1 MDNTGELIQ
10 AITPLYNG
18 YRQQRS
24 TLTGLEVVGIMW
36 EAGDILSKF
45 IKENEPLKPTTL
57 FTMVYG
63 KGKGAK
69 NITQRSYI
77 TTEFQSR
84 CYRIRNIFSSKAQIE
99 KSLPNLK
106 YYNLF
111 REAMPFFDNKKYK
124 LRGKEKKELL
134 ELLNS
139 TRDYKSVLKEIN
151 KLQKTRIGIKN
162 PRTQKHGELEKEK
175 EIFIEFYN
183 SVFRLSEK
191 TPKEIASR
199 LKQDFVDPDY
209 ITALARN
216 TNALSQDGL
225 RFTEF
230 TIKDDIEDPI
240 WKDYAE
246 VIRKFSSQNSAV
258 VTRRFRRIIPPERIV
273 TLADMLY
280 SLRKAYQVI
289 STNNKGR
296 RKSLS
301 KIP

>member
-10 AITPLYNG
+10 AITPLYND
-18 YRQQRS
+18 YRQRRNS
-24 TLTGLEVVGIMW
+24 LTGLEVVGIMW
-36 EAGDILSKF
+36 KAGDVLNKF
-45 IKENEPLKPTTL
+45 IKDNEPLKPTTL

-63 KGKGAK
+63 KGKGTK

-77 TTEFQSR
+77 TREFQER
-84 CYRIRNIFSSKAQIE
+84 AYRIRNMFESEREIE
-99 KSLPNLK
+99 ENLSNLK
-106 YYNLF
+106 HFTAF
-111 REAMPFFDNKKYK
+111 REAMPFFDNPKYK
-124 LRGKEKKELL
+124 LDGKERKKLL
-134 ELLNS
+134 ILLNS
-139 TRDYKSVLKEIN
+139 DIDRKFVLREVN
-151 KLQKTRIGIKN
+151 KLQKERIGIKN
-162 PRTQKHGELEKEK
+162 PRTQRLGELEREK

-183 SVFRLSEK
+183 SVYRLSEK
-191 TPKEIASR
+191 TPKEITSK
-199 LKQDFVDPDY
+199 LKQDCVDPDY

-230 TIKDDIEDPI
+230 TIKDDIEDPL
-240 WKDYAE
+240 WKAYAE
-246 VIRKFSSQNSAV
+246 VIKKFSSQNSAV
-258 VTRRFRRIIPPERIV
+258 VARRFRRIIPPERIV

-280 SLRKAYQVI
+280 SLRKAYKVI

>member
-1 MDNTGELIQ
+1 MDNVGELIQ
-10 AITPLYNG
+10 AITPLYND
-18 YRQQRS
+18 YRRQRS
-24 TLTGLEVVGIMW
+24 SLTGLEVVRIMW
-36 EAGDILSKF
+36 KAGGILNRF
-45 IKENEPLKPTTL
+45 IEENESLKPGTL
-57 FTMVYG
+57 FMMVYG
-63 KGKGAK
+63 KAKGAK

-77 TTEFQSR
+77 TREFQERS
-84 CYRIRNIFSSKAQIE
+84 YRVRNMFESEKEIE
-99 KSLPNLK
+99 ENLSNLK
-106 YYNLF
+106 HFTLF
-111 REAMPFFDNKKYK
+111 HRAMPFFDNKKYK

-139 TRDYKSVLKEIN
+139 NREYKFVLKEIN
-151 KLQKTRIGIKN
+151 KLQKERIGITST
-162 PRTQKHGELEKEK
+162 RAQRLEELEGEK
-175 EIFIEFYN
+175 RVFIEFYN
-183 SVFRLSEK
+183 SIFRLSEK

-230 TIKDDIEDPI
+230 TIKDEIADPL
-240 WKDYAE
+240 WKEYAE